1 MMLKSAMA
9 QTVLELCHK
18 NTYNSCIL
26 RRFAKKNSTICRR
39 WRKKPYFYRSKTS
52 ITMKMKKL
60 SFMIALTAFMAS
72 CAQKE
77 TTLTLI
83 EATDTHGHYN
93 EFAND
98 AHLIKRMKAELGD
111 RLILLDNG
119 DDMQGTAYQYCSN
132 QDAEHPNLVSEVLN
146 YFPFDAVCVG
156 NHDIEAGRKVF
167 DRVYSETKMPVLA
180 ANVIDETTG
189 EPYFTPYIL
198 LDRDGFKIAV
208 LGLLTPYVVTWVP
221 DRLRPG
227 LRFEQLEAAAEKWV
241 NLIQEKEHPD
251 LMVGL
256 FHSGWEPQVQNLPE
270 DHPLGRENAT
280 KWVAENIPGFDLI
293 YYGHDHRARAEKV
306 TNPNGDPVYV
316 LNSGNRAQGLA
327 KAEVTLKKGQKP
339 QISVELI
346 SSDGEEK
353 DEAFLTMLQPYL
365 DRAKAYQQR
374 EVAELPVNISS
385 DEAFKGPC
393 LWVDEIHRCQFE
405 TVEAEGIHADISM
418 AAPLSGGKTIEAG
431 KLTVEDFFT
440 WYPYENSLAVMAL
453 TGKEVKD
460 FLEYAYEMKSPIYNF
475 DSGAGLI
482 YQVAD
487 KKPMGKRI
495 KIISMADGTPFDMEK
510 TYNVVMNSYRSM
522 GGGNHLINGIGWAQ
536 EEIKDHVVWQSDRD
550 LRSLFIDWAMKKG
563 VLDTEPL
570 NCWKIK

>member
-1 MMLKSAMA
+1 MNIKYL
-9 QTVLELCHK
+9 
-18 NTYNSCIL
+18 
-26 RRFAKKNSTICRR
+26 
-39 WRKKPYFYRSKTS
+39 
-52 ITMKMKKL
+52 
-60 SFMIALTAFMAS
+60 FMIAMTAILAS
-72 CAQKE
+72 CTSKE
-77 TTLTLI
+77 TTLTFI
-83 EATDTHGHYN
+83 ETTDTHGRYD

-98 AHLIKRMKAELGD
+98 AFIIKQMKTELGD
-111 RLILLDNG
+111 KLILLDNG
-119 DDMQGTAYQYCSN
+119 DDLQGTVFQYCSN

-146 YFPFDAVCVG
+146 YFPYDVVCVG

-167 DRVYSETKMPVLA
+167 DRLYSETKMPVLA

-189 EPYFTPYIL
+189 EPYFTPYVVL
-198 LDRDGFKIAV
+198 ERDGFKVAV

-227 LRFEQLEAAAEKWV
+227 LRFEQLEAAAEKWIKT
-241 NLIQEKEHPD
+241 IQEKEHPD

-256 FHSGWEPQVQNLPE
+256 FHSGYEPQVQNLPE
-270 DHPLGRENAT
+270 GHPLGRENAT
-280 KWVAENIPGFDLI
+280 KWVAENVPGFDI
-293 YYGHDHRARAEKV
+293 IFYGHDHRARAEKL
-306 TNPNGDPVYV
+306 TKPNGNPVYV
-316 LNSGNRAQGLA
+316 LNSGCRGQGIA

-339 QISVELI
+339 VISVELMPTD
-346 SSDGEEK
+346 SDEK
-353 DEAFLTMLQPYL
+353 DTEFANMVQPYI
-365 DRAKAYQQR
+365 DRAKEYQRR
-374 EVAELPVNISS
+374 EVAELPVSIST
-385 DEAFKGPC
+385 DEAFNGPC

-431 KLTVEDFFT
+431 TLKVSDFFT
-440 WYPYENSLAVMAL
+440 WYPFENSLAVMAL

-460 FLEYAYEMKSPIYNF
+460 FLEYAYEMKNPIYNF

-482 YQVAD
+482 YEVTD
-487 KKPMGKRI
+487 KNPMGQRI
-495 KIISMADGTPFDMEK
+495 NIISMADGTPFDMDK

-550 LRSLFIDWAMKKG
+550 LRSLFIDWATKKG
-563 VLDTEPL
+563 VLDSEPL

>member
-1 MMLKSAMA
+1 
-9 QTVLELCHK
+9 
-18 NTYNSCIL
+18 
-26 RRFAKKNSTICRR
+26 
-39 WRKKPYFYRSKTS
+39 
-52 ITMKMKKL
+52 
-60 SFMIALTAFMAS
+60 MIALTAFMAS
-72 CAQKE
+72 CAPKE

-385 DEAFKGPC
+385 DDAFKGPC

-405 TVEAEGIHADISM
+405 TVESEGIHADISM

-482 YQVAD
+482 YQVTD

-550 LRSLFIDWAMKKG
+550 LRSLFIDWATKKG